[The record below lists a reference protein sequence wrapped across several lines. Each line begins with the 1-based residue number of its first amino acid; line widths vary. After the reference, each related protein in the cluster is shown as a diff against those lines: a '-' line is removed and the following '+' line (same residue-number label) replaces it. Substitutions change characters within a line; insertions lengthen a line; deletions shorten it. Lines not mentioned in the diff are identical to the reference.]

1 MGAAEDRIL
10 DAAEIVFANKGYLG
24 GALND
29 VAVAA
34 GYTRPGLLHYF
45 HSKQALLL
53 ALLERRDARLH
64 IWERFDHELSFSELL
79 GTVQEAI
86 NELQGIRTLIQLG
99 HILTAEA
106 TSPEHPAY
114 EWVRTREQGLRD
126 RIARSVRVSQECG
139 EVDASWDPDVVALVT
154 LGCFEGIESHWLLD
168 ETVDIGAGMAFLRT
182 LLLASDA

>member
-10 DAAEIVFANKGYLG
+10 DAAEVVFANKGYLG

-53 ALLERRDARLH
+53 ALLERRDARLR
-64 IWERFDHELSFSELL
+64 IWDRVDPGMSFVELFA
-79 GTVQEAI
+79 VMQEGI
-86 NELQGIRTLIQLG
+86 DEIEGIRTLVQLG

-106 TSPEHPAY
+106 TSPDHPAY
-114 EWVRTREQGLRD
+114 EWVRTREKKLQD
-126 RIARSVRVSQECG
+126 RIAAAVTISQERG
-139 EVDASWDPDVVALVT
+139 EIDASWDPGVVAQVV
-154 LGCFEGIESHWLLD
+154 LGSFEGIESFWLLD
-168 ETVDIGAGMAFLRT
+168 ETVDLGVGMAFLGD
-182 LLLASDA
+182 LLLPRS